1 MSIAKFAISS
11 TIAATAISAFAAFD
25 DNTIAFYGFGEGVAG
40 ETAYGKTVL
49 NAVDAS
55 AHPGSVLLVGD
66 GTAADITFDG
76 DVPGRYVFVG
86 TPTASSKPVYSGLK
100 SINSYYLGSDTGV
113 NALNGGEID
122 FAGLATALSSNEEFT
137 IEFFYKIP
145 VDQAGIERIKPMMS
159 FDLQSEVVYLP
170 TSTSQGR
177 REMQL
182 FLNMKYSFQTGSF
195 ARPRIGTS
203 WGFNNT
209 FRIFNYGWT
218 GSGCTDLADG
228 EWHHIAITYSGGA
241 YVMWCDYYSTS
252 SADSNWG
259 AGSLSGTLYRA
270 GHEPQTI
277 QRPLKLFNGIFRGK
291 VAGLR
296 VSRGVLDRSQFLRAF
311 DFPDTHTLFHWK
323 FDGAAEESLPS
334 VVTNDAPN
342 YAMSLANQ
350 FCRKGDCSS
359 LMALTGNG
367 LRMDSDNGTAPAYS
381 SSVWRKYVCIGKEVV
396 STNRASAYF
405 RPDSISSVNPGI
417 SVSRSAIDFTYGG
430 DFTLEAFVRF
440 DFDSWR
446 ERIGDSAEGEKYV
459 DIFGVRIANGYL
471 CRLYAVVNAQGDFV
485 GLNNTVVK
493 NAGGTKSASDLR
505 LFKAGRWHHVA
516 LVYDSS
522 TKTFTTYV
530 DRVAAISLD
539 MSEEVPYFV
548 STGYFYFGAQHSAN
562 SGNGAPFEGLMDEV
576 RLSNVV
582 LAPEE
587 FLSAS
592 NSSGKSGVILV
603 FK

>member
-1 MSIAKFAISS
+1 MGKYAIASSIA
-11 TIAATAISAFAAFD
+11 AAAISAFAAFD

-55 AHPGSVLLVGD
+55 AHPGSVVLVGD
-66 GTAADITFDG
+66 GTAADITFDD

-100 SINSYYLGSDTGV
+100 SINSYYLGSNTGV

-145 VDQAGIERIKPMMS
+145 ASEAGIKRTPPMMS
-159 FDLQSEVVYLP
+159 FDMQSTVQYKDNDPVGNYA
-170 TSTSQGR
+170 
-177 REMQL
+177 MQL
-182 FLNMKYSFQTGSF
+182 HLRVPYATNSDRF
-195 ARPRIGTS
+195 ARPRIATA
-203 WGFNNT
+203 WGYDNT
-209 FRIFNYGWT
+209 YRIFNYGYPA
-218 GSGCTDLADG
+218 GSYADLADG
-228 EWHHIAITYSGGA
+228 EWHHIAITYSSGQ
-241 YVMWCDYYSTS
+241 YIMWCDYYATS
-252 SADSNWG
+252 SEATWG
-259 AGSLSGTLYRA
+259 AGSLYKSLYTA
-270 GHEPQTI
+270 IHVPQTV

-296 VSRGVLDRSQFLRAF
+296 VSRGVLDRSEFLRAF

-367 LRMDSDNGTAPAYS
+367 LRMDSTNGTAPAYS
-381 SSVWRKYVCIGKEVV
+381 GSVWRKYVCIGKEVV
-396 STNRASAYF
+396 STNRTSAYF

-446 ERIGDSAEGEKYV
+446 ERIAGSVEGEKYV
-459 DIFGVRIANGYL
+459 DIFGVRNANDSL
-471 CRLYAVVNAQGDFV
+471 CKLYAVVNAQGDFMW
-485 GLNNTVVK
+485 LNNTVVK
-493 NAGGTKSASDLR
+493 NAGGVKSGRDAR
-505 LFKAGRWHHVA
+505 LFKTGRWHHVA

-522 TKTFTTYV
+522 AKTFTTYV
-530 DRVAAISLD
+530 DREAAITLD
-539 MSEEVPYFV
+539 MSEETPYFDP
-548 STGYFYFGAQHSAN
+548 TGYFYFGAKHVGGT
-562 SGNGAPFEGLMDEV
+562 SGGSAPFEGLLDEV
-576 RLSNVV
+576 RLSDVV

-592 NSSGKSGVILV
+592 SGAGILIV
-603 FK
+603 FQ